1 MTKMYTSDHEWAELK
16 DGLVT
21 IGITDFAQQQLG
33 EVVFVELPAID
44 RAITAGE
51 EAAVVESVKA
61 ASEVKAPLAG
71 VVVAVND
78 ALLETPEIVNQEPTG
93 EGWFY
98 RIKPAEQSALAG
110 LMDEPSY
117 QQYLKSLV

>member
-71 VVVAVND
+71 VVVAVNN